1 MLRVTG
7 IKLRKGII
15 PAWMPES
22 RAKDG
27 KPDFSGNFGEPLR
40 VPGTS
45 ACRPWTL
52 DSGIHAGM
60 TANLMAL
67 TRSMGTISVG

>member
-1 MLRVTG
+1 M
-7 IKLRKGII
+7 KLRKGVI

-22 RAKDG
+22 RAKVG
-27 KPDFSGNFGEPLR
+27 KPDFPGNFGESLE

-60 TANLMAL
+60 TANLMAATL
-67 TRSMGTISVG
+67 CVGTMKK